1 MKRID
6 ETDRL
11 SNVNVSVPNNYIP
24 KCKRG
29 IFFTCGW
36 GVGNT
41 TKILMQYFDLL
52 SDCASAPPLYQ
63 GCKSIPRGDYYD
75 PLQIFS
81 FLLENIF
88 NPTKKFGYLCCLR
101 LLQRKQAARL
111 SVSKSNSPWI
121 LSCLQ
126 IHME

>member
-29 IFFTCGW
+29 IFSHAAEGW
-36 GVGNT
+36 NT

-52 SDCASAPPLYQ
+52 SVCAAAPPLYQ

-81 FLLENIF
+81 F
-88 NPTKKFGYLCCLR
+88 
-101 LLQRKQAARL
+101 
-111 SVSKSNSPWI
+111 
-121 LSCLQ
+121 
-126 IHME
+126 

>member
-29 IFFTCGW
+29 IFSHAAEGW
-36 GVGNT
+36 NT

-52 SDCASAPPLYQ
+52 SDCATPRPSIKDVNLFRGEIIMILY
-63 GCKSIPRGDYYD
+63 KYF
-75 PLQIFS
+75 LFS
-81 FLLENIF
+81 
-88 NPTKKFGYLCCLR
+88 
-101 LLQRKQAARL
+101 
-111 SVSKSNSPWI
+111 
-121 LSCLQ
+121 
-126 IHME
+126 